1 MEIETLSNTIK
12 ITCNIKS
19 VSDFQNIKESID
31 GLILQHKHINVNIV
45 DSLSIT
51 SSVIGYLNKLVLK
64 DNIDIHMNVGNEQ
77 LLHLLDDLN
86 LISTFKAKRSLQ

>member
-1 MEIETLSNTIK
+1 MEIETSLNTIK
-12 ITCNIKS
+12 ITGNIKS
-19 VSDFQNIKESID
+19 ISDFQNIKESID
-31 GLILQHKHINVNIV
+31 DLILQHKHININIV

-64 DNIDIHMNVGNEQ
+64 DNIDIQMHVGNEQ

-86 LISTFKAKRSLQ
+86 LISTFKAKRA

>member
-1 MEIETLSNTIK
+1 MEIETSLNTIK
-12 ITCNIKS
+12 IIGNIKS
-19 VSDFQNIKESID
+19 ISDFQNIKESVD
-31 GLILQHKHINVNIV
+31 DLILQHKHININIV

-64 DNIDIHMNVGNEQ
+64 DNIDIQMHVGNEQ

-86 LISTFKAKRSLQ
+86 LISTFKAKRA